1 MNYCVWWEKSAG
13 LGAAFFIH
21 RLCQSCGLCKA
32 GGHWEDPRHQGKSTS
47 CSRWAPW
54 TTSVCDSSWPLGRVS
69 VLVFMYIVSC
79 RLGTKSGGWW
89 TYWPCSAYEEAQ
101 GLRTAVCFCL
111 SVAVLRIRKTF
122 YRFTCLNTWFPLGGS
137 VWEGAGGVA
146 SLEVCHW
153 VQTFKF

>member
-1 MNYCVWWEKSAG
+1 MKEMNYCVWWEKSAG

-32 GGHWEDPRHQGKSTS
+32 GGHWDDPRHQGKSTS

-54 TTSVCDSSWPLGRVS
+54 TTSVCDLSWPLGRVS
-69 VLVFMYIVSC
+69 VLIFMYIVSW
-79 RLGTKSGGWW
+79 RLGTKTGGWW

-111 SVAVLRIRKTF
+111 SVAVLRIRMTF
-122 YRFTCLNTWFPLGGS
+122 IGLH
-137 VWEGAGGVA
+137 VWIRGPHLVEVFGKE
-146 SLEVCHW
+146 LEVWPHW
-153 VQTFKF
+153 RYVTGCRL